1 MTKDKIDELISLSR
15 EKNQLINEMYNF
27 TKVQKEEIKKE
38 DMDNLNK
45 ILDNKDNLIKEI
57 NKLDR
62 TFLTIFS
69 QIKKDENIENIDELD
84 VQLYPNLKELKDIVT
99 EISSTLVAI
108 SLLDEEN
115 NNNIKK
121 KIEETKMELRKV
133 KDGQRAYKGYNVPM
147 TGSILIDEKK

>member
-27 TKVQKEEIKKE
+27 TKGQKEEIKKE